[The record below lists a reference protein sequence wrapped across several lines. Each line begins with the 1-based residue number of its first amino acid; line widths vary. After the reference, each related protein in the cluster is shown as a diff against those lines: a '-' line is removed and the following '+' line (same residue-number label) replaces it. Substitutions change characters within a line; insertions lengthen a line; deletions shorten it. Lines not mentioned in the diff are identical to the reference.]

1 MIKHSNNLS
10 FETIC
15 SSEVEELRHNPSHV
29 LPIYA
34 SSSFVF
40 EDTQHSID
48 VFTNQKDGHLYSRYA
63 NPTVDSVASKL
74 ARLETF
80 DTDIEGYCLLTN
92 SGMSAISLVFAAFL
106 NHGDT
111 ILTQADLY
119 GGTTELINKI
129 FTRFGIKAIYIDL
142 TSPDA
147 VEKALNENDITMIY
161 VETPANPSLRCIDLA
176 ATAKMAKKYNCMTVV
191 DNTFCTPY
199 IQRPLALGIDVVI
212 HSTTKSLN
220 GHGNSIGGAVITDVK
235 HKYQLWQSYK
245 LIGLNP
251 SPFEAWLLH
260 NGMKTLTL
268 RVSKACDNAM
278 VIAKYLE
285 NHDKVGQVNYPG
297 LPNHASHK
305 VASSQMTKFGSMLS
319 FELKGGFDAGKSLM
333 DNVNLITLAPTLGDL
348 DTLML
353 HPASSSHLNIDK
365 AMRESVGITDGLVRM
380 SVGIEESD
388 DLIKDLSA
396 ALDTIT

>member
-1 MIKHSNNLS
+1 MVNCKSP
-10 FETIC
+10 
-15 SSEVEELRHNPSHV
+15 VYP
-29 LPIYA
+29 
-34 SSSFVF
+34 
-40 EDTQHSID
+40 
-48 VFTNQKDGHLYSRYA
+48 
-63 NPTVDSVASKL
+63 DSV
-74 ARLETF
+74 
-80 DTDIEGYCLLTN
+80 
-92 SGMSAISLVFAAFL
+92 
-106 NHGDT
+106 
-111 ILTQADLY
+111 
-119 GGTTELINKI
+119 
-129 FTRFGIKAIYIDL
+129 
-142 TSPDA
+142 
-147 VEKALNENDITMIY
+147 DITMIY

-176 ATAKMAKKYNCMTVV
+176 ATAKMANKYNCMTVV

-365 AMRESVGITDGLVRM
+365 KMRESVGITDGLVRM

>member
-1 MIKHSNNLS
+1 MTKHSNNLS

-15 SSEVEELRHNPSHV
+15 SSEVEELRHNPSHI

-63 NPTVDSVASKL
+63 NPTVDSVATKL

-80 DTDIEGYCLLTN
+80 DTEVEGYCLLTN

-106 NHGDT
+106 KSGDT

-119 GGTTELINKI
+119 GGTTELINKV
-129 FTRFGIKAIYIDL
+129 FARFGINAIYVDL
-142 TSPDA
+142 TNLDV
-147 VEKALNENDITMIY
+147 VEKALNEHNITMIY
-161 VETPANPSLRCIDLA
+161 AETPANPSLRCIDLA
-176 ATAKMAKKYNCMTVV
+176 ATANLAKQYDCMTVV

-199 IQRPLALGIDVVI
+199 IQRPIGLGIDVVI
-212 HSTTKSLN
+212 HSTTKALN
-220 GHGNSIGGAVITDVK
+220 GHGNSIGGAVIADI
-235 HKYQLWQSYK
+235 KYKNQLWQSYK

-285 NHDKVGQVNYPG
+285 THPKVGQVNYPG
-297 LPNHASHK
+297 LSNHSSHQ
-305 VASSQMTKFGSMLS
+305 VASSQMSKFGSMLS
-319 FELKGGFDAGKSLM
+319 FELKGGFDAGKGLM

-353 HPASSSHLNIDK
+353 HPASSSHLNIQK
-365 AMRESVGITDGLVRM
+365 EIRESVGITDGLVRM
-380 SVGIEESD
+380 SVGIEEPE

-396 ALDTIT
+396 ALDTIS